1 MAENSSQARAPVSE
15 FPRLNLGLHR
25 SARRST
31 YTLNNGAHSGVYFDV
46 TSYLMGLRDSE
57 EYEVDLAMERSGSE
71 LDDVIEEL
79 RSICKSNEI
88 GRIAFIEP
96 DSGRAI
102 GILPAMTTILSRID
116 LPSCVVRPRKRLKI
130 ERILGAPIYG
140 GEEILLVSDVATTG
154 RTLIEAA
161 RVLQAANGR
170 VAHAFV
176 IYDRGETAFERLAEA
191 GIQLHTVASPAL
203 YEKAVQQSIASRN

>member
-1 MAENSSQARAPVSE
+1 
-15 FPRLNLGLHR
+15 LNLGLHR
-25 SARRST
+25 AARRST
-31 YTLNNGAHSGVYFDV
+31 YTLNNGAHSDVYFDV

-57 EYEVDLAMERSGSE
+57 EYEVDLARERSGSE
-71 LDDVIEEL
+71 LNDIVEKL
-79 RSICKSNEI
+79 RSICEANEI

-96 DSGRAI
+96 NSGEAI
-102 GILPAMTTILSRID
+102 GILPAVTTFLSRID

-130 ERILGAPIYG
+130 ERILGAPISS

-161 RVLQAANGR
+161 RVLQAARGR

-176 IYDRGETAFERLAEA
+176 IYDRGETACERLAEA
-191 GIQLHTVASPAL
+191 GIQLHAPASPSL